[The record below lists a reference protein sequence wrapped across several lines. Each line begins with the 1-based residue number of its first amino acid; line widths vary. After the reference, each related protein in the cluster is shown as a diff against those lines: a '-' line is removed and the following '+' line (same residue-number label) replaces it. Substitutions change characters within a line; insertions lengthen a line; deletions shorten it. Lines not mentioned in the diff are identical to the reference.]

1 MTDNRLWPKG
11 AEKILSKLV
20 DFSTDAIKAILLSA
34 DYTFDAS
41 HSALV
46 NIPSSARVSGP
57 KLLTSPAVAS
67 GVFDAADAVFSAVT
81 GATVVAV
88 AIYASTGG
96 STSAP
101 LIAFFGT
108 SITNVPFTPNGGN
121 VNMAFNVSGIF
132 SLANVG

>member
-1 MTDNRLWPKG
+1 MANNRLWPKG

-20 DFSTDAIKAILLSA
+20 DFSTDPIKALLLS
-34 DYTFDAS
+34 DSYTFDAS

-46 NIPSSARVSGP
+46 NIPAAARIAGP
-57 KLLTSPAVAS
+57 VLLTSPTVGS
-67 GVFDAADAVFSAVT
+67 GVFDTADVVFSAVT
-81 GATVVAV
+81 GSAVAAI

-108 SITNVPFTPNGGN
+108 SVTNLPFTPNGGN
-121 VNMAFNVSGIF
+121 VNMTFNVSGIF
-132 SLANVG
+132 TLANEG